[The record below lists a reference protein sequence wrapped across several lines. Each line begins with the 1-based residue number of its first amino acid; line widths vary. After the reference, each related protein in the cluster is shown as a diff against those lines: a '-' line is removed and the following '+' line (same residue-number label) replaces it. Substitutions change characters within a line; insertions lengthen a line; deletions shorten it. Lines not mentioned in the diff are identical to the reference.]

1 MTNLSRGNDVASASW
16 RGPVGDRAFAKV
28 TRRLM
33 PVLIVFYILAYIGRS
48 NLGYAAITMNA
59 DLGITDAVFGLGA
72 GVFFIGYVVFEVP
85 SNILLDRFGARIWI
99 ARILI
104 TWGIIIVLTGFVQN
118 VPQLMAARLLLGLA
132 EAGFFPGVILY
143 LSRWYLGRDAAKS
156 VAMFMLAIPFSY
168 MIGAP
173 ISGWIIDNV
182 HWLGM
187 PSWRW
192 IFILEGFPS
201 IIGGIVCLFV
211 LPNAVKDV
219 KWLDQEE
226 KEWLRTSLET
236 EASLKPVKAKK
247 HLSKEAFLNPAV
259 WILIFVYF
267 ACQMGEYGLAFW
279 TPLIIERIGGNLSAT
294 TIGLLTAATYVLGA
308 VTMIWWGRRS
318 DRLRERRWHNII
330 PFVVCAIVMLVIG
343 NFADSMLAVVFLGL
357 IVGAVYAMFG
367 PFWSLQSYYLT
378 GATAAVGIALINS
391 FGNVAGFVSPYLIG
405 AMSTATGNQFA
416 GFYVIAAI
424 MLVAA
429 AVIFVAIN
437 NEKLRAQEDRAKA
450 DADALMA
457 EIQRQVEQ
465 ES

>member
-59 DLGITDAVFGLGA
+59 DLGITDAVFGLVA